1 MVSIF
6 VFIMPA
12 FFALL
17 LLIVTVAVYF
27 FIYKRNI
34 NKALNDR
41 DSVKR
46 RMPPPYKVLIGA
58 ASVIIILTILFIS
71 VVRVNSGNNGG
82 GLEDKY
88 FAASYS
94 FNVYQPDEMT
104 GYLSAYS
111 IEEYVGYKKYVEDIG
126 DVRVTY
132 FMSEENYDV
141 YHPGFIAYV
150 EYVGTKDVLN
160 YGYWGNFL
168 TPDGTNICGR
178 GAAGSDVEDYFVV
191 VGSTSIECTFQLDMY
206 YYDSEAKG
214 EEIEDGAASSQTI
227 KLILDPTNE
236 E

>member
-12 FFALL
+12 IFALL
-17 LLIVTVAVYF
+17 LLIVTVAVYS

-111 IEEYVGYKKYVEDIG
+111 IEENVGYKKYVEDIG

-141 YHPGFIAYV
+141 YPKVQMSVWKCPEIVVKDIIYASV
-150 EYVGTKDVLN
+150 EAGAGITPHRHLN
-160 YGYWGNFL
+160 YHS
-168 TPDGTNICGR
+168 
-178 GAAGSDVEDYFVV
+178 ASESDN
-191 VGSTSIECTFQLDMY
+191 
-206 YYDSEAKG
+206 YDSER
-214 EEIEDGAASSQTI
+214 
-227 KLILDPTNE
+227 
-236 E
+236 